1 MGGAEKLRVAA
12 KLFGLLQTIVVLA
25 VFALTLSG
33 GSASAVLLTTG
44 NSITTND
51 GTTFTLTAC
60 NYTVYSGTGTNP
72 CGVSSFTLGSNGE
85 SIVISGPG
93 GVLASV
99 SGGFVDTFLQFTV
112 TSPVYGV
119 TSFGTSVTGCGG
131 NSTVSGCSAT
141 LSSDT
146 ATTQIYANTNSSF
159 TGTSLGTSS
168 VQFTSSNPTAS
179 TISNTSDFTPAVS
192 TFYVKM
198 DLSTQAT
205 TGYASFDSVT
215 LSVPEPASW
224 AVFGFGLTGL
234 GVLRRRRRR
243 LSRLTMLPGARAGE

>member
-1 MGGAEKLRVAA
+1 MRVAA
-12 KLFGLLQTIVVLA
+12 KFFGLLQTIAALA

-33 GSASAVLLTTG
+33 GSASAVLLTT
-44 NSITTND
+44 NNFITTNN
-51 GTTFTLTAC
+51 GTVFTLTAC
-60 NYTVYSGTGTNP
+60 NYTIYSGTGTSP
-72 CGVSSFTLGSNGE
+72 CGVSSFTLGSDGE

-131 NSTVSGCSAT
+131 NPTVTGCT
-141 LSSDT
+141 TTNSSDT
-146 ATTQIYANTNSSF
+146 ATTQIYSNTNSGF

-168 VQFTSSNPTAS
+168 VQFTSSSPNAS
-179 TISNTSDFTPAVS
+179 TISNTNTFAKQN

-198 DLSTQAT
+198 DLSTQAS
-205 TGYASFDSVT
+205 TGFASFDAVT

-224 AVFGFGLTGL
+224 AVFGLGLTGL
-234 GVLRRRRRR
+234 GMLRRRRR
-243 LSRLTMLPGARAGE
+243 RLTMLPGARAGE

>member
-1 MGGAEKLRVAA
+1 MGGAKKLRVAT
-12 KLFGLLQTIVVLA
+12 KLFGLLQTIAALA
-25 VFALTLSG
+25 VFVLTLSG

-44 NSITTND
+44 NSITTNN
-51 GTTFTLTAC
+51 GTTFLLTAC
-60 NYTVYSGTGTNP
+60 TFTVQSGAGTSP

-112 TSPVYGV
+112 TSPVHGV

-131 NSTVSGCSAT
+131 NPTVTGCSAT

-146 ATTQIYANTNSSF
+146 AATQIYSNTNSSF

-168 VQFTSSNPTAS
+168 VQFNAGNPTAS
-179 TISNTSDFTPAVS
+179 TISNTSEFSTQS

-205 TGYASFDSVT
+205 TGYASFDAVT

-234 GVLRRRRRR
+234 GMLRRRRRR
-243 LSRLTMLPGARAGE
+243 LSRLAILPGARAGE